1 MEKNKK
7 GMGLIKIGCVTLF
20 ICILVLFACTPTRVK
35 IYPRETGS
43 EETTSVKPSQEKPSP
58 EKVPM
63 MKPSL
68 GKTYAEMISEWK
80 SYQDLVKWM
89 EKEFSF
95 DAERYKKYE
104 GTLPVPRTP
113 EETFQHKS
121 GIHVDVA
128 MFLKATLNR
137 VDPSYN
143 ARVVVLLTRP
153 YRFNHYACSFEKGGK
168 VFIMDYGT
176 PYAEI
181 TGVHGP
187 YSSLEEYKQFYASH
201 HPIKRKVEAI
211 TYFP

>member
-1 MEKNKK
+1 
-7 GMGLIKIGCVTLF
+7 MGLIKIGCVTLF

-80 SYQDLVKWM
+80 SYQDVVEWI
-89 EKEFSF
+89 ERDFSF
-95 DAERYKKYE
+95 DNERYKKYE
-104 GTLPVPRTP
+104 GTLPPPRTSD
-113 EETFQHKS
+113 ETFQLKS
-121 GIHVDVA
+121 GIYIDCA
-128 MFLKATLNR
+128 FFLKGTLNR
-137 VDPSYN
+137 VDPSYKGQ
-143 ARVVVLLTRP
+143 VVVLIIRP
-153 YRFNHYACSFEKGGK
+153 NGFNHYVCSFKTGGK
-168 VFIMDYGT
+168 LLIMDYGT

-187 YSSLEEYKQFYASH
+187 YSSLEEYKKFYASH

-211 TYFP
+211 TYLP